1 MQKKQ
6 TNLYLLLFLLAA
18 GHFCVDFMI
27 GLWPVYKTMMHLDIV
42 KAGLIAGLGA
52 FIGEGS
58 QIIFGPLGDR
68 GYCKTLTAM
77 GVIGAAACTCLCYTE
92 EYLFM
97 FALYLI
103 TCLGSGAFHPSA
115 ASFVNTLSTKQKN
128 LFMTIFAVG
137 GSLGLATS
145 QLVFSNFHDAIGHT
159 VLLAIPSLL
168 LVCIMLKVIQ
178 NPVSTQTMPLE
189 NRLDAFKQFFQNKYL
204 LLLYIAC
211 LCNQAIMWGIMFL
224 LPDILKAKAY
234 DPWIY
239 LGGGHLCYILG
250 AVCLMI
256 PGGMLADKYSSR
268 TVMIASIIS
277 GTVALYA
284 ILFISLPILILFT
297 LLFIGGASFGLVN
310 PISVAFGNQLMPNN
324 PGVVNACLM
333 GLVWFIAE
341 GVGQFGGGLLTT
353 FFVEDAPIKAIAIV
367 GMLSVPSLLAMLQL
381 PRGSESLEFA

>member
-1 MQKKQ
+1 MQQKQ

-27 GLWPVYKTMMHLDIV
+27 GLWPVYKTMMHLDIA
-42 KAGLIAGLGA
+42 KAGMIAGLGA

-58 QIIFGPLGDR
+58 QIVFGPLGDR
-68 GYCKTLTAM
+68 GYRKTLTAL
-77 GVIGAAACTCLCYTE
+77 GVMGAAACTCLCYAE

-97 FALYLI
+97 FVLYLI
-103 TCLGSGAFHPSA
+103 TCIGSGAFHPSA
-115 ASFVNTLSTKQKN
+115 ASFVNSLSAKQKN

-145 QLVFSNFHDAIGHT
+145 QIVFSTFHDVIGHT
-159 VLLAIPSLL
+159 VLLAIPSVLL
-168 LVCIMLKVIQ
+168 ACIMFKVIQ
-178 NPVSTQTMPLE
+178 SPTPIQIVAKS
-189 NRLDAFKQFFQNKYL
+189 NRLDAFKQFFQNRSL
-204 LLLYIAC
+204 LLLYIAS
-211 LCNQAIMWGIMFL
+211 LCNQAIMWGTVFL

-256 PGGMLADKYSSR
+256 PGGYLADKYSSR
-268 TVMIASIIS
+268 SVMIASIIS
-277 GTVALYA
+277 GVSALYA
-284 ILFISLPILILFT
+284 ILFISMPIPMLFT

-353 FFVEDAPIKAIAIV
+353 LFVEDAPIKAIAIV
-367 GMLSVPSLLAMLQL
+367 GMLSVPSLLAMFQL
-381 PRGSESLEFA
+381 PSESEALEFA